1 MSEEWHSKRNHI
13 AKKHPLSS
21 RDGSG
26 SETPKMIIPFFAEC
40 KIWYNAVIAVLLWKK
55 LTLLKLREGK
65 RSSFCYSFF
74 SFCGLPHFYLPI
86 LIYVE
91 IKSWANIAIKLDNVI
106 HINKSGVIGCSPL
119 LLFLFIVVV
128 TYLFFQQGYFDKIF
142 LLFVAKSPQKVDL
155 SMFFYS

>member
-1 MSEEWHSKRNHI
+1 MRGKQSYKTKYRGKILYISSQKNKKSKESFMD
-13 AKKHPLSS
+13 AFDFLVQMGLMGQPL
-21 RDGSG
+21 
-26 SETPKMIIPFFAEC
+26 
-40 KIWYNAVIAVLLWKK
+40 
-55 LTLLKLREGK
+55 
-65 RSSFCYSFF
+65 F

-155 SMFFYS
+155 SMFFYC